1 MKEVNL
7 ARCEIKSGKEDK
19 IRDWYAELHDRIDE
33 VEETLVYEGVYT
45 ESAFIQRKGET
56 KYLYV
61 LMEINTEISKEAT
74 DDEKY
79 KIDEEHH
86 NILDECL
93 IGEWEYL
100 DNIGHYTNPELR

>member
-1 MKEVNL
+1 MTELNL
-7 ARCEIKSGKEDK
+7 ARCEIEDGKTDK
-19 IRDWYAELHDRIDE
+19 LREWYAELHRRIDE

-45 ESAFIQRKGET
+45 ETAFIDSTEST
-56 KYLYV
+56 DFLYV
-61 LMEINTEISKEAT
+61 FMEINTEISEQAE

-79 KIDEEHH
+79 KIDAEHH
-86 NILDECL
+86 NVLEECL